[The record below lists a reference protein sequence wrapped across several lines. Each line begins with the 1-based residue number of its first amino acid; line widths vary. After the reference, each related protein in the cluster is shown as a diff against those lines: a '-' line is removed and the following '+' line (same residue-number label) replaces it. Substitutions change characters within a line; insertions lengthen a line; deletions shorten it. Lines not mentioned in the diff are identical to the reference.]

1 MQREDNLIRADG
13 LVLWPRRVGNL
24 IDHSNGIRNKSGL
37 LKKSLLTVAA
47 TFVLLSGSARGQAN
61 LTFSGGNG
69 SPLSLTLNQPV
80 VYTITTGFSV
90 GPFFIFQN
98 VGNPFNGAGGTVL
111 GTISFTINGGASQV
125 IYTINSGVNVG
136 VVTANDLYIFGSEPG
151 ANAGDIIFL
160 SAGTLTTTGNVAAPP
175 PANGSYTTFITD
187 GSGNLVSTN
196 GIAVPEPQS
205 AALLVTAGGLGFLF
219 LMRQPRRSR

>member
-1 MQREDNLIRADG
+1 M
-13 LVLWPRRVGNL
+13 LVGFDL
-24 IDHSNGIRNKSGL
+24 SGHFL
-37 LKKSLLTVAA
+37 DTRTVFLTDRDSLKKSLLAVAA
-47 TFVLLSGSARGQAN
+47 AFVLVSGSARGQAN

-98 VGNPFNGAGGTVL
+98 VGNPFNGMGGDSPR
-111 GTISFTINGGASQV
+111 GTISFTINGGASQE
-125 IYTINSGVNVG
+125 IYTMNSGVNVG
-136 VVTANDLYIFGSEPG
+136 VVTADDLVIFGNEPG
-151 ANAGDIIFL
+151 ANAGDVILL
-160 SAGTLTTTGNVAAPP
+160 SAGTLTTSGNIQAPP
-175 PANGSYTTFITD
+175 PPNGSYTTFIAD

-205 AALLVTAGGLGFLF
+205 AALLVAGGLGFLF
-219 LMRQPRRSR
+219 LMRRPRRSR

>member
-1 MQREDNLIRADG
+1 VKG
-13 LVLWPRRVGNL
+13 P
-24 IDHSNGIRNKSGL
+24 L
-37 LKKSLLTVAA
+37 LAIAA
-47 TFVLLSGSARGQAN
+47 AFVLVSGSARGQAN

-98 VGNPFNGAGGTVL
+98 VGNPFHGAGDGGL
-111 GTISFTINGGASQV
+111 HGNISFTINGGASQE
-125 IYTINSGVNVG
+125 IDIMNSGVNVG

-151 ANAGDIIFL
+151 ANVGDVIFL
-160 SAGTLTTTGNVAAPP
+160 SAGTLATFGNVAAPP
-175 PANGSYTTFITD
+175 PSNGSYTTFITD

-196 GIAVPEPQS
+196 GVAVPEPQS

-219 LMRQPRRSR
+219 LMRRPRRSR